1 MPNNLDY
8 LTLLQSAIEQTH
20 KCMAVHSQTVRV
32 HEKLDG
38 QTIWN
43 GEVEVFDLDGHA
55 EAKKCYA
62 WSHEEAESNTRFV
75 TVLHKRP
82 VNSPEMAVR
91 SAIFFDR
98 EPAPYAHPNLHST

>member
-1 MPNNLDY
+1 MPHKLDH

-20 KCMAVHSQTVRV
+20 KCMAVHSQTVPV
-32 HEKLDG
+32 HETLDG
-38 QTIWN
+38 QTIWK
-43 GEVEVFDLDGHA
+43 GEVEVFALDGHA

-62 WSHEEAESNTRFV
+62 WLREAESNARLV

-98 EPAPYAHPNLHST
+98 EPAPYSHPNSSAH